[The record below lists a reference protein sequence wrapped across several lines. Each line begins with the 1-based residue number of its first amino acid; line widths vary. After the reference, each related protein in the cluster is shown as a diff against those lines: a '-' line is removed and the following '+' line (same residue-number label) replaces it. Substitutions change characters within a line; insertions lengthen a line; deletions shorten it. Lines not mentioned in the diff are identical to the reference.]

1 MQCRLGGVL
10 VMMWPVVEL
19 SDLQF
24 QFRELYDGLILVEY
38 AQSLVVSRVR
48 LDAMFHH
55 RIGLMNLTSY

>member
-24 QFRELYDGLILVEY
+24 QFRELYDGLNLVEY
-38 AQSLVVSRVR
+38 AQNLVVSRVR
-48 LDAMFHH
+48 LDAMLHH